1 MCDICGIER
10 KIFEK
15 KGMDFEFHKFVE
27 HNLWDYVFYLVY
39 LHTLDAQSLTGFEH
53 FVFSKFKQ
61 MSTAWLPVGSTTFL
75 KGIESTDENINNLQK
90 QMREFNV
97 SLEERMDKRFAL
109 ILDSIADLKSF
120 VKKNARR
127 NQYLEEDPKELREQA
142 NFILTT
148 ADDKAGDETE
158 RSSSRRKQK

>member
-15 KGMDFEFHKFVE
+15 KGMDFEFHKLVE

-39 LHTLDAQSLTGFEH
+39 LHTLDSQSLTGFEH

-61 MSTAWLPVGSTTFL
+61 KSTAWLPIGSTSFL
-75 KGIESTDENINNLQK
+75 KGIESTDENINILQK
-90 QMREFNV
+90 QMKEFNAA
-97 SLEERMDKRFAL
+97 LEERMDKKFAL
-109 ILDSIADLKSF
+109 IMDTLVDLKSL
-120 VKKNARR
+120 VKKSPKR
-127 NQYLEEDPKELREQA
+127 NQYLDDDPKEQPGA
-142 NFILTT
+142 FILTT

-158 RSSSRRKQK
+158 RTSSRRKHN

>member
-15 KGMDFEFHKFVE
+15 KGMDFEFHKLVE

-75 KGIESTDENINNLQK
+75 KGIESTDENINILQK
-90 QMREFNV
+90 QMKEFNAG
-97 SLEERMDKRFAL
+97 LEERMDKRFNL
-109 ILDSIADLKSF
+109 ILDSIAELKSMM
-120 VKKNARR
+120 KKPSRKQ
-127 NQYLEEDPKELREQA
+127 QYLDEDTKDA
-142 NFILTT
+142 NDLGQFILTT
-148 ADDKAGDETE
+148 ADDKLGDETE
-158 RSSSRRKQK
+158 RSSSRRKQH